1 MRNPAHSLS
10 ITLPSFTLSTTNLS
24 LNKKNKIKAK
34 HFFFHKKKKKKM
46 VRVWPKNAQ
55 SRATHI
61 VESSHS
67 PIRTTTPT
75 SFLPSLLRALPIYDS
90 LERENRFHLEREKAM
105 VDADALWETKRF
117 SYSVSRLNFGG
128 MWGFSFFILW
138 GIFFFFFFQKLNWIY
153 FILGVFSERV
163 IWIGGFLRW
172 HVCVI
177 EIVS

>member
-1 MRNPAHSLS
+1 
-10 ITLPSFTLSTTNLS
+10 
-24 LNKKNKIKAK
+24 
-34 HFFFHKKKKKKM
+34 M

-138 GIFFFFFFQKLNWIY
+138 GLFFFFSSKNWIE
-153 FILGVFSERV
+153 FILFWEFLVREWSELGDFFAGTCV
-163 IWIGGFLRW
+163 SLKLWASLHAIRW
-172 HVCVI
+172 RRRRPEPRSGAGDRKSVV
-177 EIVS
+177 